1 MKNIFVEKMRLVMS
15 SYWELRKTADA
26 EIEAN
31 KIKYSPEYA
40 DMQNKALSEKKAAGY
55 EDAVSEIRAIYEK
68 VREYLARGNNPSGA
82 EMNQDDIALLD
93 ADMIQLTDKEIELMA
108 QKYRDSSNF
117 TMMRVLATWAE
128 RNGRVDI
135 DFPLPLGQLKAYHK
149 FAEAALYTVRGI
161 YSEKKDHFIPLEI
174 EHFGDEIM
182 NADLYR
188 IVGNGEKLQECAFK
202 PVISDE
208 ALHVF
213 DNIAI

>member
-15 SYWELRKTADA
+15 SYWELRKMVDA

-40 DMQNKALSEKKAAGY
+40 NKQNKALSEKKSKDY
-55 EDAVSEIRAIYEK
+55 EDAVAEIKKIYEK

-82 EMNQDDIALLD
+82 EMNQEDIALLN

-128 RNGRVDI
+128 RNGKVNI
-135 DFPLPLGQLKAYHK
+135 DFPLPLDQLKAYQK
-149 FAEAALYTVRGI
+149 FAEAALFTIRGI
-161 YSEKKDHFIPLEI
+161 FSEEKDHFIPLEI
-174 EHFGDEIM
+174 EHFGDETM
-182 NADLYR
+182 NANLYTM
-188 IVGNGEKLQECAFK
+188 VGTGEKLQECAFK

-208 ALHVF
+208 ALHIF
-213 DNIAI
+213 DDISV